1 LKHKSMYRKQ
11 KMTSTPNVDV
21 EELKRQLRMEVLGE
35 LRPILEA
42 QRIQFCALVGSRVTK
57 SVGAA

>member
-1 LKHKSMYRKQ
+1 MYRKQ

-35 LRPILEA
+35 LRPILAA